1 MAVTTAGLPPQTAID
16 LVINQAPTLGVEWYG
31 HTPFGLGLE
40 SSRVSPFLNYPAG
53 VSREDAFALLAKT
66 AVDMLYSL
74 AQKGTLA
81 SGSLNDY
88 MVGLMGL
95 GLQFDGGNDI
105 KIETQGGFNFYF
117 NNKTGTKAMIDQS
130 GNGQIIYNGQ
140 EMQVSPSNFRKNGN
154 GGYDIRLQNGSWVG
168 AGLDDSILSGSFAA
182 VEQPDND
189 IAVKA
194 VSGGQLL
201 ASLVDDAI
209 GEMSYTQTVYKSTS
223 NSSGVASI
231 VTARGGA
238 ESTLVFDGN
247 ASAAPAG
254 TTVGSNQ
261 FYVDQNYN
269 TFDSI
274 AAATGVS
281 VSTLL
286 GLNGSLGL
294 TSGDQTISTG
304 QLINLPGATNLI
316 DITTTPD
323 PQPQTQIQNENQL
336 SQNASNGYVAV
347 NPTSSISFSNN
358 TLNNTDFASSQMG
371 SLASGGVRP
380 GEVQLDPNAR
390 PNSYL
395 SQFYIDPATSAQANA
410 GLVNAVTLN
419 GLAAMTTVNT
429 YVDPVLLDLTGTGV
443 HMTSISDGVL
453 FDTDHSGTLKRT
465 GWADSKTGMLVV
477 DDGSGQ
483 IKDVSQMFSEYYGGN
498 AGTNGGPGQA
508 PFKDGFAAL
517 ASEDKNGDGV
527 IDKNDPIWSKLR
539 VWVDANHD
547 GKTDAGELKTLDE
560 LGITQINVKATA
572 SPTGETRDGN
582 EVLSHGSFTING
594 KTQEALAVDFLG
606 DPVSSTFAAQGSG
619 TVVTSSTGKSTT
631 TAYTSTSTADET
643 LDAGKLGVN
652 NVYAGSGNDTLV
664 AAASGSWLVGGGGSN
679 TYVGGAGD
687 DVFVISA
694 KDNPQNVHGN
704 GGRDTAII
712 VGDQGVTLNMA
723 QAGLTIAEGGRG
735 DDVIMS
741 GGRTSA
747 FIKGGTGNDTLI
759 GGAGNDVIVGGSGHN
774 TIIGG
779 TGKAV
784 IYAGP
789 NGDTIYA
796 AAGDSIINA
805 GGGDDHIYGGA
816 GNDVITVGRGNAVI
830 DGGGG
835 TNVVTFHGSYGD
847 YRIVKADDGYWVAD
861 KIPNRDGTVFL
872 KNVQKLNFADISAV
886 DLTLPNPMPVADSLT
901 ADSSGNTFDR
911 TQSHLIAANQLLA
924 NDQRLNSQGPLHIS
938 AVGDAI
944 GGTVTLT
951 QAGDVLFTPDAT
963 FTGIMSFK
971 YSVADAAGHT
981 SATVQSLANGATAP
995 MRATATLLTPE
1006 VPTDPLVSQEW
1017 YLSDTNVLPVWKDYT
1032 GKGVHIGQFEP
1043 GGKFAVGPEIFDYN
1057 HADLAPNVDPAWLA
1071 TQKANG
1077 TLPTATS
1084 NHATMV
1090 AGVMVA
1096 AKNGSGG
1103 VGVAYDATLAGYYL
1117 ANNGSDLSGLG
1128 HMVSYDVAN
1137 NSWDFETDFALSN
1150 LQSGGSINTASML
1163 TSNAQYA
1170 ADNGRGGLGTV
1181 IVAAGGNARAT
1192 GGNAEGSLTNNNR
1205 FSIEVG
1211 AINAQGDLSTL
1222 QIGSAPFSNPGASLL
1237 VSAPGSNVVSTSQM
1251 VVTDQGSTFGSN
1263 YSDMQGT
1270 SFATPIVSGVVALM
1284 LEANPNLGYRDVQEI
1299 LALSA
1304 RKVNDPNTQWSDNGA
1319 TNWNGG
1325 GLHASNDYGFGEVDA
1340 RAAVRLAETWMTQN
1354 TGANEMVFS
1363 ASSGSVAQTA
1373 SAGQTI
1379 ASTLAMNGGL
1389 NVEHAEIDFDANV
1402 GRLGDLIVT
1411 LVAPDGTQSI
1421 LLNREGKI
1429 PDGTSGAS
1437 ASDVGSTQSGDFKYT
1452 FMSTHDWG
1460 ETSGGNWTLQ
1470 VTDAATGQP
1479 VTLNNW
1485 SLRLYGSKASAD
1497 NTYFYTDEYKSAVLA
1512 NAKRG
1517 VLDDAVDG
1525 TAGGRNTIDAAAVS
1539 GDTTVNLLTGVASL
1553 GGTALTINNP
1563 GTIQNIVTGDG
1574 NDTLVANN
1582 ADAMLDGGRG
1592 QNHLVGGTGKDLFV
1606 VHRRDSGLDTI
1617 DNFDASRGETIDLV
1631 GFKGKGFGDLALM
1644 QQGTDVKV
1652 DLGNGQSIVLTNQ
1665 TLANVGAGQ
1674 FTFQD
1679 TFVAPSAY
1687 VSSGGTSTTPP
1698 SGTGTVTLSG
1708 GATGVSYTTV
1718 NGQLTASLAG
1728 TVYSHDTAT
1737 SDLFVIAK
1745 QSGVSS
1751 FHNALRGFKH
1761 GIDKIDL
1768 SQLGI
1773 TSFSDLVVTQTNR
1786 ATING
1791 VAQIH
1796 GVSIS
1801 STSLGTS
1808 GSTVELAYLDALD
1821 PSQISASDF
1830 VFAPSTPGQ
1839 AGVVTAPVASTPDSP
1854 PAQVTIPASTG
1865 TDPSIIGSNSG
1876 ITTSRDANG
1885 VVTVQSSVDYALS
1898 DNVNRLTLTG
1908 TGDIIATANNNG
1920 DVLTGNAGND
1930 VLLGGDGNDTLVAG
1944 TGNDLMIGGAGTNTY
1959 VVSTGG
1965 GTDTVQANAGQQD
1978 SLVLEGAAANAV
1990 RLAAQGNDLSITLD
2004 AGQSNGSRVLV
2015 SNQFGGKGVGA
2026 ITIGSQTLSA
2036 SDIAAIVNQGA
2047 VTAST
2052 SAVDQSLLTNTAWW
2066 YTLPATL
2073 FSATVAGD
2081 ALTYSASLANGDPL
2095 PAWLHFD
2102 PSTQVLTGKA
2112 DAANIGDLAVKVTA
2126 TDMAG
2131 QSASSTVTLHVAQN
2145 PTAPTLGASLAP
2157 QTVAAGS
2164 AWTYALPAGLF
2175 SPANAGDTLVYTA
2188 TLSNGDPLPAWLS
2201 FDPAKQTFSGLPTDQ
2216 TTGALSV
2223 TITAT
2228 EGLGIATSTTLNLQV
2243 DPTYQA
2249 PTVTQTL
2256 DKQAVS
2262 AGTPWTFSLPAGLFA
2277 PAVAGDSLHYAATL
2291 ADGSALPVW
2300 LTFDPQKLSFSGAP
2314 TDLTT
2319 GALSIAITATD
2330 MGGLATRTTL
2340 DVQVDPAYQAP
2351 TVTQTLAA
2359 QQIAAGSMWSYALPA
2374 SLFSEPIAGDSLA
2387 YSATLADGSPLPS
2400 WLTFDPAKGTFSGQ
2414 ATNALAGTLD
2424 VRVTATDLGGL
2435 ATSTSLSLQVV
2446 PTYQAATVTQPL
2458 PSQALSAGSTWSYTL
2473 PVSLFSEA
2481 VAGDTLTY
2489 SATLAN
2495 GSPLP
2500 AWLTFDPVKQTFS
2513 GTPTD
2518 QQTGNVQ
2525 VKVTAT
2531 DMGGLATST
2540 ALNLQIVPVYQAPIV
2555 GQTLSPQTAA
2565 AGTAW
2570 TYTLPPALFSEAVAG
2585 DTLSYGATLA
2595 NGSPLPAWLTF
2606 DPVKQTFSGTPTDLT
2621 TGALAVTVTAT
2632 DRGGLSASSTLNLQ
2646 VNPTYSA
2653 PTVTQTLSNQTAK
2666 NGTSWTYALP
2676 STLFSESIAGDT
2688 LTYAATLAD
2697 GSALPSWLSFD
2708 AQKQAFT
2715 GTPPAEASGT
2725 LVINITATDMGGLSA
2740 STTLSVTP
2748 NGAYQAPTVTQALS
2762 SQTLP
2767 AGTTW
2772 TYALPAT
2779 LFSEP
2784 VAGDTLTY
2792 TATLGDGTPLPSW
2805 LSFDPVK
2812 QTLSGVPT
2820 DQTTGPMTVKITA
2833 TDQSGLSA
2841 STTLGL
2847 QVNPTYRAPMPGQ
2860 TAYQMASL
2868 GKAWTYALPSTL
2880 FYASVPG
2887 DTLAYSATMPDGSPL
2902 PSWLSFD
2909 PIKQTF
2915 SGTPPGQSAT
2925 SMDIKVTATDM
2936 GGLSAS
2942 TTLNLQL
2949 QPNVLDVS
2957 TTFQTV
2963 TIAAG
2968 QTAISESGSFDKVTA
2983 NDEDH
2988 VVLVTGAFSSA
2999 TLGNG
3004 GNEAILTASFNALS
3018 VGNGDN
3024 SITLAGSSETLTA
3037 GTGKN
3042 TVLVSGGSDTVT
3054 VGDGDNSITLA
3065 GSSDTL
3071 TAGTGKNTVVASG
3084 GSDTVTVGDGDNSI
3098 TLGSSDT
3105 LTAGNGNNT
3114 VVASGT
3120 FDTVK
3125 LGNGNNTVAAS
3136 GTFDTVKAGNGNNTV
3151 VASGTFDTVT
3161 VGTGTNA
3168 ITATG
3173 TFATLNLGDGTDTAT
3188 LKNTFATVNV
3198 GHGTYNLEFTS
3209 GFGSKLAFGSDVA
3222 SDHLWFEHV
3231 GQDLRIDVIGSSE
3244 QITLKNWYASSPEHV
3259 GQISSGDGKA
3269 LSDFNV
3275 EKLVQAMA
3283 SFAPPAAGQTAMSA
3297 DEQKALQPV
3306 LAANWR

>member
-1 MAVTTAGLPPQTAID
+1 MSDKFFVRSNAGQLVAAKFLSYNGSYVVDPNAATA
-16 LVINQAPTLGVEWYG
+16 
-31 HTPFGLGLE
+31 
-40 SSRVSPFLNYPAG
+40 
-53 VSREDAFALLAKT
+53 
-66 AVDMLYSL
+66 
-74 AQKGTLA
+74 
-81 SGSLNDY
+81 
-88 MVGLMGL
+88 
-95 GLQFDGGNDI
+95 
-105 KIETQGGFNFYF
+105 
-117 NNKTGTKAMIDQS
+117 TGTK
-130 GNGQIIYNGQ
+130 IY
-140 EMQVSPSNFRKNGN
+140 
-154 GGYDIRLQNGSWVG
+154 DANGSLI
-168 AGLDDSILSGSFAA
+168 AHANPSGYLI
-182 VEQPDND
+182 VPEN
-189 IAVKA
+189 
-194 VSGGQLL
+194 
-201 ASLVDDAI
+201 
-209 GEMSYTQTVYKSTS
+209 YTID
-223 NSSGVASI
+223 G
-231 VTARGGA
+231 
-238 ESTLVFDGN
+238 TLVFANQVGAQFSN
-247 ASAAPAG
+247 TGTVGSTIAG
-254 TTVGSNQ
+254 TTAALGMMTLAYVPNGSHDFQ
-261 FYVDQNYN
+261 RTYPG
-269 TFDSI
+269 S
-274 AAATGVS
+274 TGVNPDCFVGGFTDAAS
-281 VSTLL
+281 FDLGLVAGYSGIGKQAALTGGGLLNLFHKVRKSNIDISGADFNTAVNANSINAGAQFADQLMSSSSGAAGSTNVFVNGMFDTSGGDLSSTTVSKSPGPGRAPDGSPLGVVVPNGQNGQMIWVKDQGTDGFVQVLSQSDGAGKTYQFQITYTSAGKPVSTR
-286 GLNGSLGL
+286 SFV
-294 TSGDQTISTG
+294 SD
-304 QLINLPGATNLI
+304 GATTTETTAIARGSDTPLVTTTVRQRDPDAASSMANYVVKPGDTLWGLAQRDGVSLQDYLDANKQITDPNYVQAGQVINRPPSAMVAPTNLVNVNV
-316 DITTTPD
+316 TPD

-336 SQNASNGYVAV
+336 AQNASNGYVSV
-347 NPTSSISFSNN
+347 SPTSSISFSNN

-390 PNSYL
+390 PNTYL
-395 SQFYIDPATSAQANA
+395 SQFYNEPATSVDPNA
-410 GLVNAVTLN
+410 GLINAVTLN

-429 YVDPVLLDLTGTGV
+429 YVDPVLLDLSGAGV
-443 HMTSISDGVL
+443 HMTSISNGVL

-465 GWADSKTGMLVV
+465 GWADSKTGILVV

-483 IKDVSQMFSEYYGGN
+483 IKDVSQMFSEYYGGK

-547 GKTDAGELKTLDE
+547 GKTEAGELKTLDE
-560 LGITQINVKATA
+560 LGITQINVKGTA

-594 KTQEALAVDFLG
+594 KSQEALAVDFLG
-606 DPVSSTFAAQGSG
+606 DPVSSTLAAQASG
-619 TVVTSSTGKSTT
+619 TVVTSTTGKSTT
-631 TAYTSTSTADET
+631 TAYTSTSTANET

-652 NVYAGSGNDTLV
+652 NVYAGSGNDTLI
-664 AAASGSWLVGGGGSN
+664 AASTGSWLVGGGGSN

-694 KDNPQNVHGN
+694 KDNPQNIHGN

-805 GGGDDHIYGGA
+805 GGGADHIYGGA

-835 TNVVTFHGSYGD
+835 TNIVTFHGSYGD
-847 YRIVKADDGYWVAD
+847 YRIVKTDGGYWVAD

-901 ADSSGNTFDR
+901 VDKSGNAFDR
-911 TQSHLIAANQLLA
+911 TQAHLIAATQLLA

-944 GGTVTLT
+944 GGTVSLT

-971 YSVADAAGHT
+971 YSVADAAGNA
-981 SATVQSLANGATAP
+981 SATVQSLANGQTAP

-1006 VPTDPLVSQEW
+1006 VPTDPLVAQEW

-1150 LQSGGSINTASML
+1150 LQGGSINTASML

-1192 GGNAEGSLTNNNR
+1192 GGSAEGSLTNNNR

-1222 QIGSAPFSNPGASLL
+1222 QVGSAPFSNPGASLL

-1270 SFATPIVSGVVALM
+1270 SFATPIVSGIVALM
-1284 LEANPNLGYRDVQEI
+1284 LQANPNLGYRDVQEI

-1325 GLHASNDYGFGEVDA
+1325 GMHASNDYGFGEVDA
-1340 RAAVRLAETWMTQN
+1340 RAAVRLAETWMTQS
-1354 TGANEMVFS
+1354 TGANEMVYS
-1363 ASSGSVAQTA
+1363 ASSGALGQTA

-1379 ASTLAMNGGL
+1379 ASVLAMNGGL

-1402 GRLGDLIVT
+1402 GRLGDLVVK
-1411 LVAPDGTQSI
+1411 LVAPNGTQSI

-1429 PDGTSGAS
+1429 PDGMSGAS
-1437 ASDVGSTQSGDFKYT
+1437 ASDVGSTQSGNFKYT

-1460 ETSGGNWTLQ
+1460 ETSSGNWTLQ

-1485 SLRLYGSKASAD
+1485 SLRLYGSRTSAD
-1497 NTYFYTDEYKSAVLA
+1497 NTYFFTDEYKRAVLA
-1512 NAKRG
+1512 NTKRS
-1517 VLDDAVDG
+1517 VLDDAVNG

-1539 GDTTVNLLTGVASL
+1539 GDTTINLLTGAASL

-1592 QNHLVGGTGKDLFV
+1592 KNHLVGGTGKDLFV

-1617 DNFDASRGETIDLV
+1617 DNFSAARGETIDLV
-1631 GFKGKGFGDLALM
+1631 GFKGKAFGDLVLT
-1644 QQGTDVKV
+1644 QQGADVKI
-1652 DLGNGQSIVLTNQ
+1652 DLGNGQGVVLTNQ
-1665 TLANVGAGQ
+1665 TLANIGAGQ

-1687 VSSGGTSTTPP
+1687 VTSSGTSTTPP
-1698 SGTGTVTLSG
+1698 SGNGVVTLSG

-1718 NGQLTASLAG
+1718 NGQLTGSLAG

-1745 QSGVSS
+1745 QNGVSS
-1751 FHNALRGFKH
+1751 YHNALRGFKH

-1768 SQLGI
+1768 TQLGI
-1773 TSFSDLVVTQTNR
+1773 TSFSDLVITQTNR

-1796 GVSIS
+1796 GVSIG
-1801 STSLGTS
+1801 STSLGTP
-1808 GSTVELAYLDALD
+1808 GSPVELAYLDALD

-1830 VFAPSTPGQ
+1830 VFAPPKPGQ
-1839 AGVVTAPVASTPDSP
+1839 AGVVTTPVASTPNSSSTQ
-1854 PAQVTIPASTG
+1854 AAISVSTG
-1865 TDPSIIGSNSG
+1865 VDPSVIGSNNG
-1876 ITTSRDANG
+1876 ITMSRDANG

-1898 DNVNRLTLTG
+1898 DTINRLTLTG

-1944 TGNDLMIGGAGTNTY
+1944 TGNDLMIGGAGSNTY
-1959 VVSTGG
+1959 VVKAGG
-1965 GTDTVQANAGQQD
+1965 GTDTIQANAGQQD
-1978 SLVLEGAAANAV
+1978 TLVLEGVAANAV
-1990 RLAAQGNDLSITLD
+1990 RFAAQGNDLLISLN
-2004 AGQSNGSRVLV
+2004 AGQANASQVLV

-2026 ITIGSQTLSA
+2026 LAIGSQTLSA
-2036 SDIAAIVNQGA
+2036 SALASIVKQGA
-2047 VTAST
+2047 VTANAA
-2052 SAVDQSLLTNTAWW
+2052 AVDQSVLTSAAWS
-2066 YTLPATL
+2066 YTLPSTL
-2073 FSATVAGD
+2073 FSATIAGD
-2081 ALTYSASLANGDPL
+2081 ALSYAASLANGDPL

-2102 PSTQVLTGKA
+2102 PSTQVFTGTA
-2112 DAANIGDLAVKVTA
+2112 NAANIGDMAVKVTA

-2131 QSASSTVTLHVAQN
+2131 QSASSTLTLHVAQN
-2145 PTAPTLGASLAP
+2145 PSAPALGAALP
-2157 QTVAAGS
+2157 QQTVAAGS
-2164 AWTYALPAGLF
+2164 AWRYALPAGLF
-2175 SPANAGDTLVYTA
+2175 SPAHAGDALAYTA

-2201 FDPAKQTFSGLPTDQ
+2201 FDPSKQTFSGVPTDQ
-2216 TTGALSV
+2216 TTGPLSV

-2228 EGLGIATSTTLNLQV
+2228 EGAGLATSTTLSLQV
-2243 DPTYQA
+2243 NPTYQA

-2256 DKQAVS
+2256 ATQAVA
-2262 AGTPWTFSLPAGLFA
+2262 AGAPWTFALPTGLFNE
-2277 PAVAGDSLHYAATL
+2277 AVAGDSLRYTATRS
-2291 ADGSALPVW
+2291 DGSALPAW
-2300 LTFDPQKLSFSGAP
+2300 LTFDPQKLTFSGTP
-2314 TDLTT
+2314 TDQTT
-2319 GALSIAITATD
+2319 GALDIAITAID
-2330 MGGLATRTTL
+2330 MGGLATSTKL
-2340 DVQVDPAYQAP
+2340 SLQVNATYQAP
-2351 TVTQTLAA
+2351 TVTQSLSA
-2359 QQIAAGSMWSYALPA
+2359 QQIAAGSAWSYALPA
-2374 SLFSEPIAGDSLA
+2374 SLFGEPVAGDTLT
-2387 YSATLADGSPLPS
+2387 YSATLADGSPLPA
-2400 WLTFDPAKGTFSGQ
+2400 WLTFDPVKRTFSGL
-2414 ATNALAGTLD
+2414 ATNQIAGTLA
-2424 VRVTATDLGGL
+2424 VKITATDMGGL
-2435 ATSTSLSLQVV
+2435 STSSPLTLQVV
-2446 PTYQAATVTQPL
+2446 PTYQAATVMQTL
-2458 PSQALSAGSTWSYTL
+2458 PSQALTVGAGWTYTL
-2473 PVSLFSEA
+2473 PASLFSET
-2481 VAGDTLTY
+2481 VTGDTLTY

-2495 GSPLP
+2495 GSPLPTWLTFDPVKQTFSGTPTDQQTGSLSVKVIATDMGGLATSTALNLQIAPVYQAPTVTQTLSSQTAAAGTAWAYALPSTLFSEAIAGDTLRYTATLADGSSLP

-2518 QQTGNVQ
+2518 QTTG
-2525 VKVTAT
+2525 
-2531 DMGGLATST
+2531 
-2540 ALNLQIVPVYQAPIV
+2540 
-2555 GQTLSPQTAA
+2555 
-2565 AGTAW
+2565 
-2570 TYTLPPALFSEAVAG
+2570 
-2585 DTLSYGATLA
+2585 TLA
-2595 NGSPLPAWLTF
+2595 I
-2606 DPVKQTFSGTPTDLT
+2606 
-2621 TGALAVTVTAT
+2621 TVTAT
-2632 DRGGLSASSTLNLQ
+2632 DLGGLSASTALSLQ
-2646 VNPTYSA
+2646 VNPAYRA
-2653 PTVTQTLSNQTAK
+2653 PTVTQTLGSQTAQK
-2666 NGTSWTYALP
+2666 GAVWAYTLP

-2688 LTYAATLAD
+2688 LTYAATLND
-2697 GSALPSWLSFD
+2697 GSPLPSWLSFD
-2708 AQKQAFT
+2708 ARKQAFT
-2715 GTPPAEASGT
+2715 GTPTEDARGKLAIKTPA
-2725 LVINITATDMGGLSA
+2725 NKMGGIPA
-2740 STTLSVTP
+2740 STKLSLTP
-2748 NGAYQAPTVTQALS
+2748 NATYQTPSVTQALT
-2762 SQTLP
+2762 SQTLA
-2767 AGTTW
+2767 AGTAW

-2779 LFSEP
+2779 LFNEP
-2784 VAGDTLTY
+2784 VTGDTLTY
-2792 TATLGDGTPLPSW
+2792 TATLGDGKPLPSW
-2805 LSFDPVK
+2805 LSFDPAK
-2812 QTLSGVPT
+2812 QTFSGTPT
-2820 DQTTGPMTVKITA
+2820 DQTTGPMTLKITA
-2833 TDQSGLSA
+2833 TDQGGLSA

-2860 TAYQMASL
+2860 PVYQMTSL
-2868 GKAWTYALPSTL
+2868 GKPWTYTLPSTL
-2880 FYASVPG
+2880 FSESIPG
-2887 DTLAYSATMPDGSPL
+2887 DALTFAATMPDGNPL

-2909 PIKQTF
+2909 PVKQTF
-2915 SGTPPGQSAT
+2915 SGTPPGQTAA
-2925 SMDIKVTATDM
+2925 SMDIRISATDM

-2949 QPNVLDVS
+2949 QPNVLNVS
-2957 TTFQTV
+2957 TAFQTV
-2963 TIAAG
+2963 TVAAG
-2968 QTAISESGSFDKVTA
+2968 QSAIFESGSFDKVIA
-2983 NDEDH
+2983 NDENH
-2988 VVLVTGAFSSA
+2988 ALLVTGSNSSA

-3004 GNEAILTASFNALS
+3004 RNAIVVAAGSDTLS

-3024 SITLAGSSETLTA
+3024 SITLA
-3037 GTGKN
+3037 
-3042 TVLVSGGSDTVT
+3042 
-3054 VGDGDNSITLA
+3054 
-3065 GSSDTL
+3065 
-3071 TAGTGKNTVVASG
+3071 
-3084 GSDTVTVGDGDNSI
+3084 
-3098 TLGSSDT
+3098 GSSDT

-3120 FDTVK
+3120 FDTI
-3125 LGNGNNTVAAS
+3125 
-3136 GTFDTVKAGNGNNTV
+3136 
-3151 VASGTFDTVT
+3151 T
-3161 VGTGTNA
+3161 VGSGINT
-3168 ITATG
+3168 IKATG

-3188 LKNTFATVNV
+3188 VTNSLSTVKV
-3198 GHGTYNLEFTS
+3198 GHGTYNLEFAS
-3209 GFGSKLAFGSDVA
+3209 GFGSKLTFGSDVA

-3244 QITLKNWYASSPEHV
+3244 KVTLKNWYASSPEHAS
-3259 GQISSGDGKA
+3259 QITAGDGKM

-3283 SFAPPAAGQTAMSA
+3283 SFAPPAAGQTALTA

-3306 LAANWR
+3306 LAANWH